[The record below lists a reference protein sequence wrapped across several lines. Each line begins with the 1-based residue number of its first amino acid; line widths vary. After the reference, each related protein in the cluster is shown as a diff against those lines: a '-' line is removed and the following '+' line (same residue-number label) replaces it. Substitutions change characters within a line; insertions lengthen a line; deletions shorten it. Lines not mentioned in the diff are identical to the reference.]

1 MQIRHENEPNEHGDF
16 TIMVTLPTG
25 EAVDLLT
32 ETGAPI
38 LGSQA
43 GEEEEAKNANSN

>member
-1 MQIRHENEPNEHGDF
+1 MQIRHENQPDETDDF
-16 TIMVTLPTG
+16 TIMVTLPNG

-32 ETGAPI
+32 EAGAPI

-43 GEEEEAKNANSN
+43 DDEKEGSDADRH